1 MAIITLTSD
10 WGLSGYYVP
19 SVKGAIYSALPNAN
33 IVDISHE
40 IEPFDIRSA
49 AFIIK
54 NCYNNFPKGTI
65 HIIAVDTE
73 ESSTNP
79 HIVVKYD
86 DHYFI
91 GTDNSIF
98 SLIIGQNDYE
108 AVTIEVVQDT
118 DFFTFSTRDR
128 FVKVAVMIHNGVS
141 LSDIGGPY
149 DIKERIEIK
158 PSYTSNEIHGLVNY
172 IDNYENLITNIP
184 KSLFDKVRGGRN
196 FTIKICS
203 GIYKINEIRNA
214 YQEKD
219 VQIADL
225 IALFGTHGFLEI
237 AMNRGKASSLLGMER
252 DSAVDIYFE
261 ETKTNTAAN
270 TLF

>member
-1 MAIITLTSD
+1 M
-10 WGLSGYYVP
+10 
-19 SVKGAIYSALPNAN
+19 
-33 IVDISHE
+33 
-40 IEPFDIRSA
+40 
-49 AFIIK
+49 
-54 NCYNNFPKGTI
+54 
-65 HIIAVDTE
+65 
-73 ESSTNP
+73 
-79 HIVVKYD
+79 
-86 DHYFI
+86 
-91 GTDNSIF
+91 
-98 SLIIGQNDYE
+98 
-108 AVTIEVVQDT
+108 
-118 DFFTFSTRDR
+118 
-128 FVKVAVMIHNGVS
+128 
-141 LSDIGGPY
+141 
-149 DIKERIEIK
+149 
-158 PSYTSNEIHGLVNY
+158 VNY